1 MKLKGSRSVISCI
14 VSEDEL
20 TGLLEVIAAG
30 MGTKSVPKK
39 DYNKSGFV
47 VVDMHAEVLAR
58 RAL

>member
-1 MKLKGSRSVISCI
+1 
-14 VSEDEL
+14 
-20 TGLLEVIAAG
+20 